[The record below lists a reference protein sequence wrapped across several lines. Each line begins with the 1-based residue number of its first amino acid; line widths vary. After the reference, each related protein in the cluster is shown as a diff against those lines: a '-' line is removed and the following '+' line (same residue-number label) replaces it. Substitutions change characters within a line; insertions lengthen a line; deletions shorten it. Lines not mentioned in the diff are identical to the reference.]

1 MSDNS
6 WCRDIPR
13 DEAVRAAEDGRSGPL
28 PTLEE
33 CIERQKHA
41 AMTAGVKEGFVKADG
56 EWKRL
61 TDDELRQ
68 ILMIPKTVSASSA
81 VEPENKGNGMR
92 PPTTKTATVEN
103 DFADGPK
110 CSTAVSESGKGQS
123 GMRTERVMLEITHD
137 LDAPLGD
144 WIVQV
149 LDESLGYDETVRVV
163 EEAKLAPAANADGGS
178 NHAAPA
184 ASVNSQGIL
193 DSSPAAS
200 GAAGTEPDAWGV
212 RRKGGVDAVIYRLF
226 RSSAEASA
234 EQYGGIVVPLYAAP
248 QPAPGWL
255 TAEEREA
262 LAFAAKKLYELSNR
276 QYVNGDQDA
285 ARDTV
290 REEGFLQSLLAR
302 SSPPEVVLPVST
314 IGRGERYD
322 GDWVEGWIA
331 CRERCAAALDAAGVK
346 VKEVGRE

>member
-1 MSDNS
+1 MSVYEYEECNCHP
-6 WCRDIPR
+6 WCSDPSR
-13 DEAVRAAEDGRSGPL
+13 DEFIRAAEDGRSGPL

-33 CIERQKHA
+33 AIYR
-41 AMTAGVKEGFVKADG
+41 AGTF
-56 EWKRL
+56 
-61 TDDELRQ
+61 
-68 ILMIPKTVSASSA
+68 MP
-81 VEPENKGNGMR
+81 
-92 PPTTKTATVEN
+92 
-103 DFADGPK
+103 
-110 CSTAVSESGKGQS
+110 SEAPKGQNC
-123 GMRTERVMLEITHD
+123 TERD
-137 LDAPLGD
+137 
-144 WIVQV
+144 
-149 LDESLGYDETVRVV
+149 
-163 EEAKLAPAANADGGS
+163 NC
-178 NHAAPA
+178 AAPA

-322 GDWVEGWIA
+322 GDWVEGWIS
-331 CRERCAAALDAAGVK
+331 CRERCAAALAAAGVT
-346 VKEVGRE
+346 VKEVGK